1 MSTPNFTIHDLL
13 ASVQHRFEKVQII
26 EGTEPVELRAPTV
39 SEICEVVAEHEE
51 LLQLFDGPAPA
62 NAEAKA
68 LADKNIVLALF
79 KRAPQACAAISACAL
94 GHPGDKAVERG
105 ILSAN
110 SDFQLNLLVLSYS
123 MIVREYEGVNGLFT
137 RVLVR
142 LDELGLSELR
152 NLILRLLG
160 LTSTTAENPS
170 AQPSRAERRKK
181 ASGRKAA

>member
-1 MSTPNFTIHDLL
+1 MSKPNFNVHDLL
-13 ASVQHRFEKVQII
+13 ASVQHRFERVRII
-26 EGTEPVELRAPTV
+26 EGTEPVDLRAPTI
-39 SEICEVVAEHEE
+39 SEICEVVADHEE
-51 LLQLFDGPAPA
+51 LLQLFDGPAPTSP
-62 NAEAKA
+62 EAKA

-94 GHPGDKAVERG
+94 GHPGNKSVEHG

-123 MIVREYEGVNGLFT
+123 MIVKEYEGVNGLFT

-160 LTSTTAENPS
+160 STSTTVENPP
-170 AQPSRAERRKK
+170 AQPPQSAKKK